1 MSGSTIG
8 GVVGGVIGFYV
19 GGPTGAQ
26 YGFMIGSAVGGA
38 VDPEKIEG
46 PKLTDPQRQTSN
58 EGVPR
63 PIVYGTAAVLGNVI
77 MCQGTPTEHEH
88 TEGGKGG
95 PEQTTYT
102 YTRTCAIRIC
112 EAAPL
117 GGEMQ
122 LRRVWVNGKLG
133 YDASGTGTIDADTSK
148 FLAGM
153 TFYSG
158 SETQMPDA
166 NLEALPAEDG
176 GGVGNVNAHRGTCYV
191 VLRDVDVTDSR
202 GALPVFRWEVCS
214 DAELG
219 PVAGSYDARE
229 FVANSP
235 WASDAPKRRDPRWS
249 GQTYQYGYIGPLESY
264 DSATVDWRATVE
276 EAIADAASATGNA
289 IIDSVELMG
298 WTTDFNDP
306 VGNGA
311 LMAPWYDISAG
322 DWETRYVLGLC
333 YSRYSGGDS
342 ASAVVTMPDACG
354 NFPEPEWGAIIAN
367 SVGAA
372 QRDHATIQNTSDG
385 PAGYDAQLYCDNGG
399 GPLVLQYNI
408 YTGYLI
414 GCKPIPT
421 CGVNDVPQGSVEIP
435 DATGYYAGPDG
446 IIHGGTTCAPATGTF
461 KQLSLL
467 AHDHDP
473 ADTADGAQIV
483 SLPLSPVLESTDA
496 NYSSQAYWDAAY
508 AAAQAA
514 GDMPAGLTYSAA
526 GNGGDGTYPRVTS
539 SACLCTPGIT
549 AVRPNTI
556 PLDEVV
562 GDLCER
568 AGVTDYDLSALASDV
583 VIGYAIT
590 QPTDAAGAIRMLQQV
605 YFFDLPEWGNSGDT
619 GTKLRAVKRGGA
631 SVLTLSDDDLVDVE
645 DDEDTRAQSVE
656 FPRKLNFLSPD
667 PDLSYEVT
675 KQTAERVSENV
686 KAISEANVSTT
697 VIFTP
702 DQRAQIADI
711 LLKTA
716 WEEAAGRS
724 IVTVPEEFSGYVTS
738 DIITR
743 NDKRYR
749 IDRIQQ
755 ADGTSRWELTRDRAS
770 AYSSNATAGTSLT
783 PPTAAGSTGGP
794 TLCKVLNLP
803 SLKSSDNVPG
813 VYVAVCGLLPAW
825 NGADIYLSVDGGV
838 TEQKVTTI
846 INPAT
851 MGVLTDPMATGDVTI
866 SVSLYNDD
874 ELDTITTDQ
883 LAARLNGVAITT
895 AGVSE
900 VLQFQTATDTG
911 DKTYDLTDLTR
922 GELGTTD
929 AAHLLDDSFVLLD
942 QAVTFIPVDIAHS
955 GKTLIFRAVSR
966 GTTPASNATAS
977 VVFDPPTFFHD
988 GGEVTP

>member
-38 VDPEKIEG
+38 VDPEKIQG

-63 PIVYGTAAVLGNVI
+63 GIVYGTAAVLGNVI
-77 MCQGTPTEHEH
+77 QCQSVPTEHKH

-95 PEQTTYT
+95 GPVQETFT
-102 YTRTCAIRIC
+102 YTRTVAIRIC

-117 GGEMQ
+117 GGEMK
-122 LRRVWVNGKLG
+122 LRRVWVNGKLA
-133 YDASGTGTIDADTSK
+133 YDVSGTGSIDADSAA

-158 SETQMPDA
+158 SETQLPNAD
-166 NLEALPAEDG
+166 LEALPAEDG
-176 GGVGNVNAHRGTCYV
+176 GGVGNVPAYRGTCYA
-191 VLRDVDVTDSR
+191 VLRDVDVTQGQ

-214 DAELG
+214 DAEVG
-219 PVAGSYDARE
+219 AATDSYSAKK
-229 FVANSP
+229 FAYGNFP
-235 WASDAPKRRDPRWS
+235 WLDDAPDQTDPRRS
-249 GQTYQYGYIGPLESY
+249 DVTYEYAYWPLGGSEPTTWY
-264 DSATVDWRATVE
+264 PTVDQ
-276 EAIADAASATGNA
+276 AIVDSGRT
-289 IIDSVELMG
+289 IIDSAKLMG
-298 WTTDFNDP
+298 WSTVYYGHGTDGDHRIAPWQDITTDT
-306 VGNGA
+306 
-311 LMAPWYDISAG
+311 W
-322 DWETRYVLGLC
+322 DWSTAYTLGLI
-333 YSRYSGGDS
+333 YSRYVGDGDAS
-342 ASAVVTMPDACG
+342 ASIVIYQAGGTQMQCSLYLAPQ
-354 NFPEPEWGAIIAN
+354 WGA
-367 SVGAA
+367 SLVGSESGSEIFGN
-372 QRDHATIQNTSDG
+372 ATVVNATG
-385 PAGYDAQLYCDNGG
+385 APAGNDNTWSCYNSGDYVSTG
-399 GPLVLQYNI
+399 LNI
-408 YTGYLI
+408 YTGFAIACRPVLA
-414 GCKPIPT
+414 C
-421 CGVNDVPQGSVEIP
+421 VDVDPDTIAAP
-435 DATGYYAGPDG
+435 DASGVYVSLDG
-446 IIHGGTTCAPATGTF
+446 DVTTHGTCTVVSGTF
-461 KQLSLL
+461 KQLQRFSKSGV
-467 AHDHDP
+467 D
-473 ADTADGAQIV
+473 V
-483 SLPLSPVLESTDA
+483 STLPYGPVLDSTDP
-496 NYSSQAYWDAAY
+496 NYSSESYWTAAY
-508 AAAQAA
+508 AVEQAA
-514 GDMPAGLTYSAA
+514 GNMDAGLVY
-526 GNGGDGTYPRVTS
+526 GVDYPVAVT
-539 SACLCTPGIT
+539 SACLCDDILDVVT
-549 AVRPNTI
+549 PNTV

-562 GDLCER
+562 GDLITR
-568 AGVTDYDLSALASDV
+568 AGVTDYDVSALASDTV
-583 VIGYAIT
+583 NGYAIT
-590 QPTDAAGAIRMLQQV
+590 QPTDAAGAIRVLQQV
-605 YFFDLPEWGNSGDT
+605 YFFDLPEWGNSGET

-631 SVLTLSDDDLVDVE
+631 SALTLSDDDLVDVD

-686 KAISEANVSTT
+686 KAISEANVSTP

-743 NDKRYR
+743 NAKRYR
-749 IDRIQQ
+749 IDRVQQ

-783 PPTAAGSTGGP
+783 PPTPAGSARGP
-794 TLCKVLNLP
+794 TLCYALNLP
-803 SLKSSDNVPG
+803 SLRSSENVPG
-813 VYVAVCGLLPAW
+813 IHVGVCGLLPGW

-838 TEQKVTTI
+838 TEQLVTTI
-846 INPAT
+846 LDPAT
-851 MGVLTDPMATGDVTI
+851 MGTLSADMATGDVTL

-883 LAARLNGVAITT
+883 IAARLNGVAITS

-911 DKTYDLTDLTR
+911 TKTYDLTDLTR

-929 AAHLLDDSFVLLD
+929 AAHIAGDGFLLLD
-942 QAVTFIPVDIAHS
+942 QAVAFIPVDVAHA
-955 GKTLIFRAVSR
+955 GETIIVRAVSR
-966 GTTPASNATAS
+966 GTVPANNDTVSL
-977 VVFDPPTFFHD
+977 VFDPPTFVID
-988 GGEVTP
+988 AGTTL